1 MKQGGIRDVSRPR
14 NIDKKREA
22 LRQALNRLLETATE
36 RQLDII
42 LAFLET
48 LRAHPDY

>member
-1 MKQGGIRDVSRPR
+1 MIRVELRKT
-14 NIDKKREA
+14 NKKREA
-22 LRQALNRLLETATE
+22 IRRELLQILETATE
-36 RQLDII
+36 RQLDVI